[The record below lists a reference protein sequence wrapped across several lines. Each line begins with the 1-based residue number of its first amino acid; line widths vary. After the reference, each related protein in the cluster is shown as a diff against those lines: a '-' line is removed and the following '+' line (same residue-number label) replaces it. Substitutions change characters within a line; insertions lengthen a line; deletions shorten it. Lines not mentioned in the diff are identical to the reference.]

1 MERRAENSASSVT
14 TYSSSLFLVQLRSLH
29 SISGYTSQGKC
40 LTHISSLL
48 NVLELHNANACH
60 LKISNITP
68 LAWRGHLDNQLDDE
82 LLDLHD
88 RCYAR
93 QVVVDNAVNQRA
105 QELLKVVEQM
115 KGGCEVLK
123 VKEKAKDK
131 ECDELKAKSETVMA
145 HFNNNLVNAG
155 YRESLTTLESK
166 VTTLEA
172 EKERLEAVEAA
183 LSQEVDAVKGDRVE
197 VVSKVVPYISIELV
211 HSDELGMLVGKLVSS
226 TVFYGRFTAFEKV
239 AEMKEPFDM
248 SNVKGYRPSYQKE
261 HTKAGND
268 LATAIFPFLSEVV
281 VDPSASVEALLSKKP
296 PSLQRLLQ

>member
-1 MERRAENSASSVT
+1 MNSPP
-14 TYSSSLFLVQLRSLH
+14 
-29 SISGYTSQGKC
+29 
-40 LTHISSLL
+40 LL
-48 NVLELHNANACH
+48 NVLKLHNANAYH

-68 LAWRGHLDNQLDDE
+68 LPWRGHLDNQLDDE

-93 QVVVDNAVNQRA
+93 QAVMDNVVNRRA

-115 KGGCEVLK
+115 KEGCEVLK

-145 HFNNNLVNAG
+145 HFNNNLVNVLRQKIVALSN
-155 YRESLTTLESK
+155 EVKEHKAKSK

-197 VVSKVVPYISIELV
+197 VVSKAVPYIAIELV

-226 TVFYGRFTAFEKV
+226 TVFYGRFTAFEEV
-239 AEMKEPFDM
+239 AEMK
-248 SNVKGYRPSYQKE
+248 
-261 HTKAGND
+261 
-268 LATAIFPFLSEVV
+268 
-281 VDPSASVEALLSKKP
+281 
-296 PSLQRLLQ
+296 